1 MLKRIITGA
10 CYVAVLVAFFLLR
23 ELVDYRI
30 FNILIY
36 AFTVIGTV
44 ELVKMLKPF
53 SVEKFRALIIA
64 YSVVAPLL
72 FLAIEYFLFKG
83 FGYLGVIAFALLCF
97 AVIAVYFIVTNTEKD
112 KFLPSVLGLF
122 YPMVFMTFA
131 LMANELEHGFIALV
145 CAFVISPVSDT
156 FAYFTGMAIGGKKLC
171 PKISPKKTW
180 AGAIGGTVGGAISA
194 LLVYFIFNPQ
204 ISFSS
209 PVLFFVVLGL
219 VASVVNIFGDL
230 FESIIKRK
238 AGVKDSGK
246 ILPGHGGVLD
256 RIDGTM
262 FVMVIVYFAFLIV
275 G

>member
-1 MLKRIITGA
+1 
-10 CYVAVLVAFFLLR
+10 
-23 ELVDYRI
+23 
-30 FNILIY
+30 
-36 AFTVIGTV
+36 
-44 ELVKMLKPF
+44 
-53 SVEKFRALIIA
+53 
-64 YSVVAPLL
+64 
-72 FLAIEYFLFKG
+72 
-83 FGYLGVIAFALLCF
+83 
-97 AVIAVYFIVTNTEKD
+97 
-112 KFLPSVLGLF
+112 
-122 YPMVFMTFA
+122 
-131 LMANELEHGFIALV
+131 
-145 CAFVISPVSDT
+145 
-156 FAYFTGMAIGGKKLC
+156 MAIGGKKLC

-204 ISFSS
+204 INFGY
-209 PVLFFVVLGL
+209 PILFFVVLGL

-246 ILPGHGGVLD
+246 ILPGHGGILD